1 MRRAALLLV
10 YSLKRVRTMVITT
23 GLLLAALQLV
33 LIFVAGA
40 LHTTGA
46 FEQLSTLLPPF
57 ARELLGPS
65 FAVVLSFSGIVCMGY
80 FEVAVMGA
88 LIALA
93 VTLGTVPAS
102 EVETGFMDLIL
113 ARPLAR
119 HWIITRTIML
129 TTLVSAALLLL
140 MVGGTWAGLAMFAPK
155 GVPWPSA
162 RLIDSLAV
170 NLGMLTL
177 SWGGV
182 GMAIG
187 AASRRRSVAAG
198 SAGLLALTTFLLDY
212 VARLW
217 QPAEKLAWLS
227 PFRYYNPF
235 DLITGN
241 PLPLKNVMIL
251 GAIAVAGFAAAYVL
265 FARRD
270 ISH

>member
-1 MRRAALLLV
+1 VKRAALLFL

-23 GLLLAALQLV
+23 GLLLGALQLV

-40 LHTTGA
+40 LHSSGA
-46 FEQLSTLLPPF
+46 FDQLSALLPPF
-57 ARELLGPS
+57 ARQLLGPS
-65 FAVVLSFSGIVCMGY
+65 FAIVMSFGGIVCMGY

-93 VTLGTVPAS
+93 VTLATVPAS
-102 EVETGFMDLIL
+102 EIEIGFMDLIL

-119 HWIITRTIML
+119 HWIITRTVAL
-129 TTLVSAALLLL
+129 TTLVTAALLAL
-140 MVGGTWAGLAMFAPK
+140 MVGGTWAGLQMFAPA

-162 RLIDSLAV
+162 TLINSLAA

-182 GMAIG
+182 AMAIG
-187 AASRRRSVAAG
+187 AASSRRSVAGG

-217 QPAEKLAWLS
+217 QPAEKIAWLS

-235 DLITGN
+235 DLISGN
-241 PLPLKNVMIL
+241 PLPLRNLVVL

>member
-1 MRRAALLLV
+1 MRRAALLLA

-140 MVGGTWAGLAMFAPK
+140 MVGGTWAGLALFAPK

-162 RLIDSLAV
+162 TLIDSLAV

-182 GMAIG
+182 AMAIG

-217 QPAEKLAWLS
+217 QPAEKIAWLS

-241 PLPLKNVMIL
+241 PLPIKNLVVL
-251 GAIAVAGFAAAYVL
+251 GSVAVAGFAAAYVL

>member
-1 MRRAALLLV
+1 VRSAALLLA
-10 YSLKRVRTMVITT
+10 YSLGRVRTLVIAT
-23 GLLLAALQLV
+23 GLLLAALQVV

-46 FEQLSTLLPPF
+46 FDQLSAIIPPF

-65 FAVVLSFSGIVCMGY
+65 VTIIMSFSGIVCLGY
-80 FEVAVMGA
+80 FELAVMGA

-93 VTLGTVPAS
+93 VTLATTPAS
-102 EVETGFMDLIL
+102 EVEIGFMDLIL

-119 HWIITRTIML
+119 HWIITRTIAL
-129 TTLVSAALLLL
+129 TTLVVALMLVL
-140 MVGGTWAGLAMFAPK
+140 MVGGTWTGLWLFAPP
-155 GVPWPSA
+155 GVAWPSST
-162 RLIDSLAV
+162 LVDSLAI

-177 SWGGV
+177 CWGGV
-182 GMAIG
+182 AMAIG
-187 AASRRRSVAAG
+187 AASRRRSVAGGA
-198 SAGLLALTTFLLDY
+198 AGLLAFATFLLDY

-217 QPAEKLAWLS
+217 QPAEKVAWLS

-241 PLPLKNVMIL
+241 ALPIRNLVVL
-251 GAIAVAGFAAAYVL
+251 GVIALAGFAAAYVL